1 MVESEISAA
10 DIKAVVDLNNEE
22 DVCEAAEVVEIDNG
36 EQQVDEFHMD
46 IDEGE
51 EYESVNLHELSAE
64 GMTEEIQNR
73 LDHLSDT
80 IIFAHNNSTFGET
93 PDAEKLMM
101 RMQHLSI
108 AVTDSLSLLQQLE
121 HKRRQLR
128 ERQGNIQSYF
138 LPDNSKKHSKST

>member
-64 GMTEEIQNR
+64 EMTEEIQNR
-73 LDHLSDT
+73 LDHLSDAILSHT
-80 IIFAHNNSTFGET
+80 MI
-93 PDAEKLMM
+93 
-101 RMQHLSI
+101 QHL
-108 AVTDSLSLLQQLE
+108 E
-121 HKRRQLR
+121 K
-128 ERQGNIQSYF
+128 F
-138 LPDNSKKHSKST
+138 LMRKNC